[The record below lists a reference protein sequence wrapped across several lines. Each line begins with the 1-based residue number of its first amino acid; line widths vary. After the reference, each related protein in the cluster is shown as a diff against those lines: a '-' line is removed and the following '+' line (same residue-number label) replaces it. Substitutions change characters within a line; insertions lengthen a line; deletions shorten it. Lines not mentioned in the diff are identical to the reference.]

1 MHVALQ
7 AALAC
12 GLSAS
17 ELKQLIDEEAA
28 DEARQSGVLGAPW
41 TKAPTMTPSPAEVAD
56 RSKHDILSPQPIP
69 RDKPVPEKAPRGLAG
84 SSEAD
89 AADPLLSWR
98 RNSKQK
104 DGIDAMPHAE
114 STMSKGQLKQLAE
127 RRGLD
132 YDVLLADAAAQGVP
146 LRDEDMED
154 LCKA

>member
-1 MHVALQ
+1 MRALQ

-17 ELKQLIDEEAA
+17 DLKQLIDEEAA

-69 RDKPVPEKAPRGLAG
+69 RDKPVPEQAHSKPAG
-84 SSEAD
+84 SSDVD
-89 AADPLLSWR
+89 AADQLQSR
-98 RNSKQK
+98 HRNSEWN
-104 DGIDAMPHAE
+104 GSTPEMPQAD
-114 STMSKGQLKQLAE
+114 SIMSKGQLKQLAE

-132 YDVLLADAAAQGVP
+132 FELLLADAAAQGVP
-146 LRDEDMED
+146 LRD
-154 LCKA
+154 

>member
-41 TKAPTMTPSPAEVAD
+41 SKAPTMTPSPAEVAD

-69 RDKPVPEKAPRGLAG
+69 RDKPVPENAHSGLAG
-84 SSEAD
+84 ISEAD

-98 RNSKQK
+98 RNSEWK
-104 DGIDAMPHAE
+104 DSIAGMPQAD
-114 STMSKGQLKQLAE
+114 STMSRAQLKQLAE

-132 YDVLLADAAAQGVP
+132 YDLLLADAAAQGVA
-146 LRDEDMED
+146 LRDENMDSV
-154 LCKA
+154 